1 VISTRG
7 ALLAA
12 CAAIALSGLSVTPS
26 AAAEEG
32 ATWSLEQPTPAGS
45 TWPISLGSIGDIEF
59 LEGKANRGLLITS
72 GNPPTIEPG
81 VWAYNGVEWHELS
94 NKCGAEREGRIAWA
108 GPEEFWTVSDGRP
121 GQSNESP
128 GTEFERPPELKDN
141 TLCHFAGG
149 QIVGSYAH
157 PSFQAD
163 SYQIMRGAACLAP
176 SDCWFAGNPLP
187 EPQIGAFHLH
197 WNGSALEAAPY
208 PGEGHAIEDMRAL
221 AGRLYESVRVSPED
235 RVAVNS
241 ARAPVIHLIN
251 PIGVTPT
258 FEAEEE
264 LPIYER
270 NELARALDFLHLSAA
285 DGALWAAGGPKE
297 EPGQVTVAIREGG
310 SWRQLIGPEHPLGP
324 ILPAGQAAEE
334 RQLLGGE
341 ARNAT
346 VAAIAAEPGTSS
358 AWVALVSPTR
368 KTSEPERAVLVH
380 ISSEGHVLEEQTLPS
395 AVERERGIGPK
406 GAAAKLLCPQA
417 SDCWLAT
424 TQGWLFH
431 LAPPG
436 ERTLPKD
443 EDPNFKGLITYRPPD
458 QGLPQVAPDAPP
470 PDTSGLVEEAPSLGS
485 IPESK
490 GPAESMVTLPLL
502 THLHSRI
509 IKGNTLE
516 LRFHLAVKARLRL
529 IAKRRRQV
537 VAATPTVTFQA
548 GNRRL
553 RLRLDPRRWPTSL
566 KLQEHPLAPL
576 PTASSVTGEGANIN
590 TVSTGLSVLPRT
602 LLQSALGQLP

>member
-1 VISTRG
+1 
-7 ALLAA
+7 
-12 CAAIALSGLSVTPS
+12 
-26 AAAEEG
+26 
-32 ATWSLEQPTPAGS
+32 
-45 TWPISLGSIGDIEF
+45 
-59 LEGKANRGLLITS
+59 
-72 GNPPTIEPG
+72 
-81 VWAYNGVEWHELS
+81 
-94 NKCGAEREGRIAWA
+94 
-108 GPEEFWTVSDGRP
+108 
-121 GQSNESP
+121 
-128 GTEFERPPELKDN
+128 
-141 TLCHFAGG
+141 
-149 QIVGSYAH
+149 
-157 PSFQAD
+157 
-163 SYQIMRGAACLAP
+163 
-176 SDCWFAGNPLP
+176 
-187 EPQIGAFHLH
+187 
-197 WNGSALEAAPY
+197 
-208 PGEGHAIEDMRAL
+208 
-221 AGRLYESVRVSPED
+221 
-235 RVAVNS
+235 
-241 ARAPVIHLIN
+241 
-251 PIGVTPT
+251 VTPT

-285 DGALWAAGGPKE
+285 DGSLWAAGGPKE

-324 ILPAGQAAEE
+324 ILPPGQAAEE

-346 VAAIAAEPGTSS
+346 VAAIAGEPGTGS

-380 ISSEGHVLEEQTLPS
+380 VSSEGQVLEEQTLPS

-406 GAAAKLLCPQA
+406 GAAAKLLCPQGN
-417 SDCWLAT
+417 DCWLAT

-436 ERTLPKD
+436 ERTLPRD

-458 QGLPQVAPDAPP
+458 QGLPQVPPDAPP
-470 PDTSGLVEEAPSLGS
+470 PDTSGLVEEAANLGS

-490 GPAESMVTLPLL
+490 GPAESRLTLPLL

-509 IKGNTLE
+509 LKGNTLE

-553 RLRLDPRRWPTSL
+553 RLRLNPRRWPTSL

-576 PTASSVTGEGANIN
+576 PTASSVTGEGANIT
-590 TVSTGLSVLPRT
+590 TVSTGLTVLPRA
-602 LLQSALGQLP
+602 LLQSGLGQLP